1 MAVVKSLNTDYTITN
16 KIAPSANITLSTN
29 TVFIQGNLYVGG
41 NATSVTKTDLNITD
55 NIITVNAG
63 ETGPG
68 VTLNTAGLAVDRGS
82 LANVS
87 IVWNEPLAKWT
98 LTNDGTTYE
107 TIQTGGSATAV
118 TSAQVYALVL

>member
-16 KIAPSANITLSTN
+16 KIAPSANITLATN

-41 NATSVTKTDLNITD
+41 NATAVTKTDLNITD
-55 NIITVNAG
+55 NIITINAG

-82 LANVS
+82 LANVA
-87 IVWNEPLAKWT
+87 ILWNETQGAWT

-107 TIQTGGSATAV
+107 SIQTGSATAV

>member
-16 KIAPSANITLSTN
+16 KIIPSANITLATN

-41 NATSVTKTDLNITD
+41 NATAVTKTDLNITD

-68 VTLNTAGLAVDRGS
+68 VTLNTAGLNVDRGS
-82 LANVS
+82 LANVA
-87 IVWNEPLAKWT
+87 ILWNESTGKWT
-98 LTNDGTTYE
+98 LTNNGTSYE
-107 TIQTGGSATAV
+107 VIQTGSGTAV

>member
-16 KIAPSANITLSTN
+16 KVTPSANITLSTN

-41 NATSVTKTDLNITD
+41 NATAVTKTDLNITD

-68 VTLNTAGLAVDRGS
+68 VTLITAGLNVDRGS
-82 LANVS
+82 LANVA
-87 IVWNEPLAKWT
+87 ILWNETTGAWT

-107 TIQTGGSATAV
+107 SIQTGSATSV
-118 TSAQVYALVL
+118 TSPQVYALVL

>member
-1 MAVVKSLNTDYTITN
+1 MPVVKRLNDDFVIDN
-16 KIAPSANITLSTN
+16 KIKANANITLSTN

-41 NATSVTKTDLNITD
+41 NATAVTKTDLNITD

-68 VTLNTAGLAVDRGS
+68 VTLVTAGLNVDRGS
-82 LANVS
+82 LANVALL
-87 IVWNEPLAKWT
+87 WNETIGKWV
-98 LTNDGTTYE
+98 LTDDGTTYE
-107 TIQTGGSATAV
+107 AIQTGSATAV

>member
-16 KIAPSANITLSTN
+16 KITPSANITLATN

-41 NATSVTKTDLNITD
+41 NATAVTKTDLNITD

-87 IVWNEPLAKWT
+87 IVWNETTGAWT
-98 LTNDGTTYE
+98 LTNDGTTFE
-107 TIQTGGSATAV
+107 TIQTGSATAV

>member
-1 MAVVKSLNTDYTITN
+1 MAVTKSLNDDYTITN
-16 KIAPSANITLSTN
+16 KINPSANITLSTN

-41 NATSVTKTDLNITD
+41 NATAVTKTDLNITD

-68 VTLNTAGLAVDRGS
+68 VTLDTAGLNVDRGS
-82 LANVS
+82 LANVA
-87 IVWNEPLAKWT
+87 ILWNETLGVWT
-98 LTNDGTTYE
+98 LTNDGSTYSA
-107 TIQTGGSATAV
+107 IQTGSTTAV

>member
-1 MAVVKSLNTDYTITN
+1 MAVVKSLNDNYTITN
-16 KIAPSANITLSTN
+16 KITPSANITLATN

-41 NATSVTKTDLNITD
+41 NATAVTKTDLNITD

-68 VTLNTAGLAVDRGS
+68 VTLDTAGLNVDRGS
-82 LANVS
+82 LANVA
-87 IVWNEPLAKWT
+87 ILWNETLGVWT
-98 LTNDGTTYE
+98 LTNDGSTYSA
-107 TIQTGGSATAV
+107 IQTGSTTAV

>member
-1 MAVVKSLNTDYTITN
+1 MPVVKSLSDDFTITN
-16 KIAPSANITLSTN
+16 KVKQTANITLSTH
-29 TVFIQGNLYVGG
+29 TVFVQGNLYVGG
-41 NATSVTKTDLNITD
+41 NATAISKTDLNITD

-68 VTLNTAGLAVDRGS
+68 VTLITSGLNVDRGS
-82 LANVS
+82 LANVA
-87 IVWNEPLAKWT
+87 ILWNETLGAWT

-107 TIQTGGSATAV
+107 AIQTGSTTAV